1 MQRFL
6 RVFSVCIGLSLAM
19 ALIYILTLNNG
30 SFEGI
35 IWHVAM
41 PFVGVCM
48 LAPVSAIALLIYEP
62 HRGWRR
68 LTLILA
74 LALGMALNILVYYL
88 LAPSGGSFQF
98 RGFSLMYPEMV
109 SLIVFLMIGSR
120 RATLWI
126 KDGFSKSGT

>member
-6 RVFSVCIGLSLAM
+6 RVFSVCVGISLTM
-19 ALIYILTLNNG
+19 ALIGIFMWSGT
-30 SFEGI
+30 FEGI
-35 IWHVAM
+35 NWYVIS
-41 PFVGVCM
+41 FVGLYM
-48 LAPVSAIALLIYEP
+48 LAPVSAIALLLYEP
-62 HRGWRR
+62 HRGWQR
-68 LTLILA
+68 LTLIIA
-74 LALGMALNILVYYL
+74 LASGMALNILVYYL

-98 RGFSLMYPEMV
+98 RDFSLMYPEMV